1 MLILPLHKP
10 FSRGRLP
17 WSTLLLV
24 FLNLFVFVVLQS
36 GDARREAQA
45 REDYVG
51 SGLAAIEVPRYLDS
65 ATPPQDPR
73 ARAFVEMMRSAPEPV
88 RSLQLSALIDLD
100 HRFLEGLA
108 AGEAQPPLEDVEHW
122 RRLREAHEQA
132 LARSYTERFKVQGG
146 SFDPLRLVGSAF
158 LHAGWGHLLGNLLF
172 LVLIGLLVEGAIGS
186 RMHFLL
192 YVLGAAGASL
202 FALAWRWGEPH
213 AGLGASGAV
222 SAMMG
227 AFCLLWGL
235 RRVRLFY
242 WIGFVFDYVR
252 APALLLLPPWLGW
265 ELYHL
270 LMHPELSIGFDAHA
284 GGMLT
289 GAAFGALMWPLG
301 RVREDFIDSEDGD
314 GGDGDAL
321 LQEAEQALAQ
331 MDLARAERAL
341 AELAEDDPE
350 LASGARARLA
360 AYRCAGLGRRLPLA
374 AERLAALLL
383 DPTGLTTTQQASLLG
398 EAGPELPTLPAPALQ
413 SACARLLAS
422 GRSAEVQ
429 AWLQGLPA
437 DYAPALQP
445 ALWLRLALAQRQGG
459 AGNDPQASLR
469 ELLRRFP
476 RAPEAAK
483 ARTLLGG

>member
-24 FLNLFVFVVLQS
+24 FLNLFVFMVLQS
-36 GDARREAQA
+36 GDGRREAQA
-45 REDYVG
+45 REDYVH
-51 SGLAAIEVPRYLDS
+51 SGLAAIEVPRYLDGGVL
-65 ATPPQDPR
+65 PEDPQ
-73 ARAFVEMMRSAPEPV
+73 ARAFVEMMRAAPEPM

-100 HRFLEGLA
+100 HRFLARLA
-108 AGEAQPPLEDVEHW
+108 AGDVEPPLDDVEQW

-132 LARSYTERFKVQGG
+132 LARSFTDRFKVQGG
-146 SFDPLRLVGSAF
+146 SLDPLRLVGSAF

-186 RMHFLL
+186 RLHFLL

-270 LMHPELSIGFDAHA
+270 LMHPELAIGFDAHA
-284 GGMLT
+284 GGLLT

-301 RVREDFIDSEDGD
+301 QVREDFIEAEDAD
-314 GGDGDAL
+314 GGDDGAL
-321 LQEAEQALAQ
+321 LEEAEQALAQ

-341 AELAEDDPE
+341 AELAEDTPE
-350 LASGARARLA
+350 LAISARARLA
-360 AYRCAGLGRRLPLA
+360 GYRCARLGRRLPLA
-374 AERLAALLL
+374 AERLAGLLQA
-383 DPTGLTTTQQASLLG
+383 PAGLPMTQQADLLA
-398 EAGPELPTLPAPALQ
+398 EAGPELPPLPPEALQ
-413 SACARLLAS
+413 AACTRLLAS
-422 GRSAEVQ
+422 GRRAEVQ
-429 AWLQGLPA
+429 AWLHGLPP
-437 DYAPALQP
+437 DYAPAVQP

-459 AGNDPQASLR
+459 AGNDPHASLR